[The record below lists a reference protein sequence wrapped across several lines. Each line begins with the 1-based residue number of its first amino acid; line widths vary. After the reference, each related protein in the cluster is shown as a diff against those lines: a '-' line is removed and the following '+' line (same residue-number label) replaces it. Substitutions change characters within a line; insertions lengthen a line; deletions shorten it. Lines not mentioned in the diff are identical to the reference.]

1 MNSHKNNKIGFL
13 AALFSA
19 LAWSTTGIFVRFLN
33 NFSAI
38 EIVAGRCLI
47 GLFFILL
54 FFGIRR
60 QGLSKKIWKSKQGW
74 FLGLLMSGY
83 FLLVV
88 TAYQIAPVAEVAILT
103 NTTPLFALLYRRIK
117 GLSITSSE
125 VWGIFLAV
133 LGVILVVISGAS
145 SDQSSF
151 NNLHLLGDFMALIAG
166 SAMALYSIFYSTM
179 DSSKKPS
186 SQIATFF
193 TFLIGSLVSFFIIGI
208 SGNMIHMRKLLNFNV
223 IYFILGLGFFATLL
237 PTLCYS
243 YASSVLA
250 SLTVTSL
257 RLLTPLLAATLGIV
271 FLNEIPNFLF
281 WPGAFILLTG
291 LLLIIRQK

>member
-33 NFSAI
+33 DFSAI

-47 GLFFILL
+47 GLFFMLL
-54 FFGIRR
+54 FLVISRG
-60 QGLSKKIWKSKQGW
+60 GLSKKIWISKHSW
-74 FLGLLMSGY
+74 LLGLLMAGY

-103 NTTPLFALLYRRIK
+103 NTTPLFALFYRRLK
-117 GLSITSSE
+117 GLSITSNE
-125 VWGIFLAV
+125 VWGIC
-133 LGVILVVISGAS
+133 LGVIGVVLVVISGAS
-145 SDQSSF
+145 SNQSSF

-166 SAMALYSIFYSTM
+166 SAMAIYSIFYSTI

-208 SGNMIHMRKLLNFNV
+208 SGNMIHMRKLLDLNV
-223 IYFILGLGFFATLL
+223 IYFILGLGVFATLL
-237 PTLCYS
+237 PALCYA

-250 SLTVTSL
+250 SVTVTSL
-257 RLLTPLLAATLGIV
+257 RLLTPLLAATLGIL
-271 FLNEIPNFLF
+271 FLNEIPNNLF
-281 WPGAFILLTG
+281 WPGAFILITG